1 MILRDAMSHD
11 APAMA
16 AIFGPIVRDTAISFE
31 TQPPSADEMAR
42 RLAATLPD
50 FPWLA
55 AEADDGALLGYAYA
69 GAHRP
74 AGAYRW
80 SANVSIYLDQAA
92 RGRGVGT
99 ALYRELLDRLR
110 RQGVCS
116 VFAGIALP
124 NAASIALHE
133 SVGFRTVG
141 VYRRVGY
148 KLGAWRDVGWWG
160 QTLIDDDAPPPDFI
174 PYRDLR
180 P

>member
-1 MILRDAMSHD
+1 
-11 APAMA
+11 MA
-16 AIFGPIVRDTAISFE
+16 AIYGPIVRDTAISFE
-31 TQPPSADEMAR
+31 TQEPTAEEMAR

-55 AEADDGALLGYAYA
+55 AEAEDGGFLGYAYA
-69 GAHRP
+69 SAHRP
-74 AGAYRW
+74 TGAYRW
-80 SANVSIYLDQAA
+80 SANVSIYLAQAA
-92 RGRGVGT
+92 RGRGVGK
-99 ALYRELLDRLR
+99 ALYGELLDRLR

-124 NAASIALHE
+124 NPASVALHE
-133 SVGFRTVG
+133 SVGFRPVG

-160 QTLIDDDAPPPDFI
+160 QSLVAEDDTPPPAFI

>member
-1 MILRDAMSHD
+1 MIIRDARPED

-16 AIFGPIVRDTAISFE
+16 AIYGPIVRDTAISFE
-31 TQPPSADEMAR
+31 TEPPTPEEMAR

-50 FPWLA
+50 FPWRA
-55 AEADDGALLGYAYA
+55 AEQDADFLGYAYA

-74 AGAYRW
+74 PGAYRW
-80 SANVSIYLDQAA
+80 SANISIYLAEAA
-92 RGRGVGT
+92 RGRGVGK
-99 ALYRELLDRLR
+99 ALYGDLLSLLR
-110 RQGVCS
+110 AQGIRS

-124 NAASIALHE
+124 NPASVALHE
-133 SVGFRTVG
+133 SVGLRPVG

-160 QTLIDDDAPPPDFI
+160 QSLVDDDAPPPDFI